1 MLKIKEFG
9 DLNTHE
15 GKKKLNE
22 FLSTRTY
29 FNGANPSQNDCNLI
43 NELLLTG
50 ARYCDFPHTCRYL
63 EHMKH
68 FTPIELSLF
77 PTEEYVADCKSDN
90 KCISKHE
97 KKSNKA
103 DDDFD
108 LFGDDA
114 ESTIDVKKLMEEKR
128 KALQGKKK
136 EKPASKS
143 SLVLEIKPSS
153 LDVDLDKVAKLVRD
167 IKIEG
172 VEFSSTDKKV
182 PIAFGLFKLQMGAT
196 IIDDLV
202 NTQDIIDKIEILGM
216 TDEQI
221 RKFNARDDAKDEDE
235 DEDEDEEHGLVQSC
249 EIVSFNKL

>member
-9 DLNTHE
+9 NLSTYE
-15 GKKKLNE
+15 GKEKLNE

-29 FNGANPSQNDCNLI
+29 FNGANPSQNDCNLV
-43 NELLLTG
+43 NELLLAGTK
-50 ARYCDFPHTCRYL
+50 YCSFPHICRYL
-63 EHMKH
+63 EHMRH
-68 FTPIELSLF
+68 FTLTELSLF

-90 KCISKHE
+90 KCTSKHE
-97 KKSNKA
+97 KKSNKP

-108 LFGDDA
+108 LFGDDD
-114 ESTIDVKKLMEEKR
+114 ESAADIKKIMEEKK
-128 KALQGKKK
+128 KALQEKKK
-136 EKPASKS
+136 EKPATKS

-172 VEFSSTDKKV
+172 VEFSSTEKKV

-202 NTQDIIDKIEILGM
+202 NTQDIIDKIETLGM

-221 RKFNARDDAKDEDE
+221 RKFNAKHDTKDEDE
-235 DEDEDEEHGLVQSC
+235 DEDEVEEHGLVQSC